1 MHFIMAC
8 KVLTKGLSEGEKVEK
23 MLIFQ
28 RGLRNEGLGHTL
40 AAPAQKK
47 DYVAEKIDQC

>member
-23 MLIFQ
+23 NAYFSK
-28 RGLRNEGLGHTL
+28 RFT
-40 AAPAQKK
+40 
-47 DYVAEKIDQC
+47 